1 MDLVSVLMPCF
12 NSEKFIDESIKS
24 VLDQTYTNWEL
35 LICDDGSDDNS
46 KSIIESYQEVD
57 SRIRLIPNHY
67 SKGASGARNS
77 CLEMAKGRYIAFL
90 DSDDIWL
97 PKKLEKQLNFMKE
110 TKSQFSYSYYQ
121 TMNEE
126 GITTGIYK
134 SPRVVGL
141 DKMLLSNFIGCLTA
155 VYDSEILGKFYQPEI
170 IKRNDYALW
179 LTMFKQNKDLRAY
192 CLTEVTSKY
201 RVNTYGLSSDKLSAF
216 KYYRICLREY
226 ALVSEIKINILCSV
240 YLIIMVFKKKL
251 PKIYNYLVS
260 KI

>member
-12 NSEKFIDESIKS
+12 NSEKFIDESIQS
-24 VLDQTYTNWEL
+24 VIHQTYANWEL

-46 KSIIESYQEVD
+46 KSIIESYQNVD

-77 CLEMAKGRYIAFL
+77 CLDVAKGRYIAFL

-97 PKKLEKQLNFMKE
+97 PKKLDKQLIFMKE
-110 TKSQFSYSYYQ
+110 KKSLFSYSYYQ

-126 GITTGIYK
+126 GETAGIYK
-134 SPRVVGL
+134 SPRLVGL
-141 DKMLLSNFIGCLTA
+141 EKMLLSNFIGCLTA
-155 VYDSEILGKFYQPEI
+155 VYDSQILGKFYQPEI
-170 IKRNDYALW
+170 MKRNDYALW
-179 LTMFKQNKDLRAY
+179 LTMFKQNKDLRAH

-201 RVNTYGLSSDKLSAF
+201 RVNSYGLSSDKLSAF

-226 ALVSEIKINILCSV
+226 ASVSEIKINILCCV
-240 YLIIMVFKKKL
+240 YLIVMVFKKKI
-251 PKIYNYLVS
+251 PKSYNYLVS